1 MSAGLVGLIGLCLL
15 IVAVVVTI
23 LVGTGGRPNR
33 WPGLGTN
40 ASMQPGFGM
49 TWWKRQWPGSR
60 PSTSVPDAEEAL
72 GPHYDIR
79 ALNHR
84 LEEESRHR
92 HQHAA
97 AASWMDEPGALRRGG
112 LVDAPPEDG
121 PHPAPGHALDRD
133 RHRRARHSGGR
144 AG

>member
-1 MSAGLVGLIGLCLL
+1 MSAGLVGLIGLGLL

-23 LVGTGGRPNR
+23 LVGTGGWPNR

-79 ALNHR
+79 TLNHR
-84 LEEESRHR
+84 LDEELHPR
-92 HQHAA
+92 HQHT
-97 AASWMDEPGALRRGG
+97 AASWMDDPGALERGG
-112 LVDAPPEDG
+112 LVDAPRRNG
-121 PHPAPGHALDRD
+121 PHPVPGHAGDRD
-133 RHRRARHSGGR
+133 RHRRGRHSGGR